1 VRQICFRLL
10 SAVGIPLVFFLLAE
24 GVLRLA
30 GYGYSPQFFQ
40 KLPIQGRASW
50 TDNQDYGRRFF
61 PPGLVRYP
69 RPFTMP
75 AVKGPNTL
83 RIFVLGESAAMGDPD
98 FKFGLPRMVEVL
110 LRERFPNRQ
119 IEVINAAMV
128 AINSHVILPIA
139 RDCARKQGDLW
150 IVYMGNNEI
159 IGPFGSI
166 SVFGARAPALPLVRA
181 GLWVKAT
188 RLGQLLDGALDFAR
202 QGDQPLP
209 EWTGM
214 AMMADLKIRH
224 DAPATAR
231 VYRHFERN
239 LADLLATG
247 ARAGLPMVLCMVAT
261 NLKDCAPFASLH
273 RPGLSPAELAQWQA
287 AYEAGV
293 GWQEQG
299 KLAEAKAAYARAA
312 QIDGE
317 FADLAFRRAECS
329 RLLGQDAEAAALFRL
344 ARDNDALQFRAD
356 GRING
361 IIRRAAAAFAARR
374 VSLLDAEELFAANS
388 EQGLPGAQYFYEH
401 VHLTPEGNYLLAR
414 AVAEQAA
421 RALSLEASGQWV
433 SQAECLRLLGFTDRN
448 RYEALDVMR
457 ERLEGAPFTSQVGHA
472 RQLQRINE
480 QLARYRLTGKPA
492 QVRRDIQQVSEQV
505 ARHPQDPDLRW
516 NLAALLENGGDAAGA
531 EEQWRALIGLQ
542 PQAALP
548 RINLA
553 KLLEGRG
560 RQTEAFTL
568 YSEGLRIN
576 PEYYP
581 ARYALGLLCLRMDCL
596 PEGIHH
602 LELAVRQKPRS
613 IEGRLA
619 FGQALARANRPAAAE
634 KQVLQI
640 LRLDPN
646 NAPARALL
654 DTLRQGK

>member
-1 VRQICFRLL
+1 MWFRLV
-10 SAVGIPLVFFLLAE
+10 SAVGIPLVFLLSAE

-30 GYGYSPQFFQ
+30 GQGYSPHFFE
-40 KLPIQGRASW
+40 KRMIQGRASW

-61 PPGLVRYP
+61 PRGLVRYP
-69 RPFTMP
+69 RPFTIPVVME
-75 AVKGPNTL
+75 PNTL

-110 LRERFPNRQ
+110 MRERFPGRR

-139 RDCARKQGDLW
+139 RDCAQKHGDLW
-150 IVYMGNNEI
+150 VVYMGNNEV

-181 GLWVKAT
+181 ALWVKAT
-188 RLGQLLDGALDFAR
+188 RLGQLLDGALDFAFQANR
-202 QGDQPLP
+202 PLP

-224 DAPATAR
+224 DAPASQR

-247 ARAGLPMVLCMVAT
+247 ARAGVPILLCTVAA

-273 RPGLSPAELAQWQA
+273 RPGLSDAELAQWQA
-287 AYEAGV
+287 AYDAGV
-293 GWQEQG
+293 AWQDQA
-299 KLAEAKAAYARAA
+299 KPAEAKAAYERAA
-312 QIDGE
+312 GIDGE
-317 FADLAFRRAECS
+317 FAELAFRRAECC
-329 RLLGQDAEAAALFRL
+329 RLLGQDAEAAALFGL

-356 GRING
+356 ARING
-361 IIRRAAAAFAARR
+361 IIRRAAAAFAARG
-374 VSLLDAEELFAANS
+374 VGLLDAEALFAANS
-388 EQGLPGAQYFYEH
+388 EQGVPGAQYFYEH
-401 VHLTPEGNYLLAR
+401 VHMTPEGNYLLAR

-421 RALSLEASGQWV
+421 RALSLGESGQWL
-433 SQAECLRLLGFTDRN
+433 SQAECLRLLGLTDRN
-448 RYEALDVMR
+448 RYEALDVIR
-457 ERLEGAPFTSQVGHA
+457 ERLEGPPFTSQVGHA
-472 RQLQRINE
+472 RDLQRINE
-480 QLARYRLTGKPA
+480 QLARHRLGSKPA
-492 QVRRDIQQVSEQV
+492 QVRRDIKQLSELV
-505 ARHPQDPDLRW
+505 ARHPEDTDLRW
-516 NLAALLENGGDAAGA
+516 NLAAALENGGDAPSA
-531 EEQWRALIGLQ
+531 EQQWRALIAMQ

-553 KLLEGRG
+553 KLLEGLG
-560 RQTEAFTL
+560 RQAEAFTL

-581 ARYALGLLCLRMDCL
+581 ARYALGSLCLRMGSL
-596 PEGIHH
+596 REAIHH
-602 LELAVRQKPRS
+602 LKQAVRQKASS
-613 IEGRLA
+613 IDARLTLC
-619 FGQALARANRPAAAE
+619 QALARAKRPAEAQ
-634 KQVLQI
+634 KQALEI

-654 DTLRQGK
+654 ESLRQAR

>member
-1 VRQICFRLL
+1 MWFRLL

-24 GVLRLA
+24 GILRLA
-30 GYGYSPQFFQ
+30 GYGYSPHFFQ
-40 KLPIQGRASW
+40 KRLIQDRASW

-69 RPFTMP
+69 RPFVMA
-75 AVKGPNTL
+75 AVKQPGTL

-128 AINSHVILPIA
+128 AINSHAILPIG
-139 RDCARKQGDLW
+139 RDCAQKEGDLW
-150 IVYMGNNEI
+150 VIYMGNNEI
-159 IGPFGSI
+159 IGPFGSV

-181 GLWVKAT
+181 GLWVKGT
-188 RLGQLLDGALDFAR
+188 RLGQLLDGVLDYALEGSR
-202 QGDQPLP
+202 PLP

-214 AMMADLKIRH
+214 AMMAGLKVRH

-247 ARAGLPMVLCMVAT
+247 ARAGAPMVLCTVAT

-273 RPGLSPAELAQWQA
+273 RPGLSAAELARWQV
-287 AYEAGV
+287 AYDEGIAR
-293 GWQEQG
+293 QDQG
-299 KLAEAKAAYARAA
+299 KPAEAKAAYQRAA
-312 QIDGE
+312 GIDGE

-329 RLLGQDAEAAALFRL
+329 RLLGQDAEAATLFRL

-361 IIRRAAAAFAARR
+361 IIRRAAAAFAAQR
-374 VSLLDAEELFAANS
+374 VSLLDAEDLFATNS
-388 EQGLPGAQYFYEH
+388 QQGLPGAEYFYEH

-414 AVAEQAA
+414 AVADQAV
-421 RALSLEASGQWV
+421 RALSLEASGQWI
-433 SQAECLRLLGFTDRN
+433 SQAECLRLLGLTARN

-457 ERLEGAPFTSQVGHA
+457 DRLEGAPFTSQVGHA
-472 RQLQRINE
+472 RELQRINE
-480 QLARYRLTGKPA
+480 QLARWRLASKPA
-492 QVRRDIQQVSEQV
+492 QVRRDIQQVSELV
-505 ARHPQDPDLRW
+505 SRHPEDTDLRW
-516 NLAALLENGGDAAGA
+516 NLAALLENGGDAPGA
-531 EEQWRALIGLQ
+531 EQQWRALIAMQ

-553 KLLEGRG
+553 KLLEGLG
-560 RQTEAFTL
+560 RQAEAFTL
-568 YSEGLRIN
+568 YNEGLRIN

-581 ARYALGLLCLRMDCL
+581 ARYALGLLCLRMDSL
-596 PEGIHH
+596 RDGIRH
-602 LELAVRQKPRS
+602 LQLAVRQKPRS
-613 IEGRLA
+613 IECRLA
-619 FGQALARANRPAAAE
+619 LGQVLARANRPADAE
-634 KQVLQI
+634 KQCLEI

-654 DTLRQGK
+654 NTLRQ

>member
-1 VRQICFRLL
+1 
-10 SAVGIPLVFFLLAE
+10 
-24 GVLRLA
+24 
-30 GYGYSPQFFQ
+30 
-40 KLPIQGRASW
+40 
-50 TDNQDYGRRFF
+50 
-61 PPGLVRYP
+61 
-69 RPFTMP
+69 
-75 AVKGPNTL
+75 
-83 RIFVLGESAAMGDPD
+83 
-98 FKFGLPRMVEVL
+98 
-110 LRERFPNRQ
+110 
-119 IEVINAAMV
+119 
-128 AINSHVILPIA
+128 
-139 RDCARKQGDLW
+139 
-150 IVYMGNNEI
+150 
-159 IGPFGSI
+159 
-166 SVFGARAPALPLVRA
+166 
-181 GLWVKAT
+181 
-188 RLGQLLDGALDFAR
+188 
-202 QGDQPLP
+202 
-209 EWTGM
+209 
-214 AMMADLKIRH
+214 
-224 DAPATAR
+224 
-231 VYRHFERN
+231 
-239 LADLLATG
+239 
-247 ARAGLPMVLCMVAT
+247 
-261 NLKDCAPFASLH
+261 
-273 RPGLSPAELAQWQA
+273 
-287 AYEAGV
+287 
-293 GWQEQG
+293 
-299 KLAEAKAAYARAA
+299 ARAA

>member
-1 VRQICFRLL
+1 MRSLAV
-10 SAVGIPLVFFLLAE
+10 VGIPLVLLLSAE

-30 GYGYSPQFFQ
+30 GWGYCPHFFQ
-40 KLPIQGRASW
+40 NRQIEGRAVW
-50 TDNQDYGRRFF
+50 TDNQDFGRRVF

-75 AVKGPNTL
+75 AAKPPHAL
-83 RIFVLGESAAMGDPD
+83 RVFVLGESAAMGDPD

-119 IEVINAAMV
+119 IEVINTAMV
-128 AINSHVILPIA
+128 AINSHVILAIA
-139 RDCARKQGDLW
+139 RDCAQQQGDLW

-159 IGPFGSI
+159 IGPFGAA
-166 SVFGARAPALPLVRA
+166 SVFGAQAPALPVVRA
-181 GLWVKAT
+181 GLWVKGT
-188 RLGQLLDGALDFAR
+188 RLGQLLDGALHFVR
-202 QGDQPLP
+202 QGNQPLP

-214 AMMADLKIRH
+214 AMMADQKIRH

-239 LADLLATG
+239 LADLLASG
-247 ARAGLPMVLCMVAT
+247 ARAGVPMVLCTVAT

-273 RPGLSPAELAQWQA
+273 RPGLAATELAEWQA
-287 AYEAGV
+287 AYAAGV
-293 GWQEQG
+293 ACQDQG
-299 KLAEAKAAYARAA
+299 KLAEAKAAYERAA
-312 QIDGE
+312 WIDGE
-317 FADLAFRRAECS
+317 FADLAFRRAECC
-329 RLLGQDAEAAALFRL
+329 RLLGQDAEAATLFRL

-361 IIRRAAAAFAARR
+361 MIRRAAAAFAARR
-374 VSLLDAEELFAANS
+374 VSLLDAEELFATNS
-388 EQGLPGAQYFYEH
+388 QQGLLGAEYFYEH

-421 RALSLEASGQWV
+421 RALSLEATGQWV
-433 SQAECLRLLGFTDRN
+433 SQAECLRLLGFTDWN

-472 RQLQRINE
+472 RELQRINE
-480 QLARYRLTGKPA
+480 QLARYRLTSKPA
-492 QVRRDIQQVSEQV
+492 QVRRDIQRVSELV
-505 ARHPQDPDLRW
+505 SRHPEDPDLRW

-548 RINLA
+548 RIGLA
-553 KLLEGRG
+553 KLLERLGR
-560 RQTEAFTL
+560 RAEAFTL
-568 YSEGLRIN
+568 YGEGLRIN

-581 ARYALGLLCLRMDCL
+581 ARYALGLLCLRMDRL
-596 PEGIHH
+596 PDGLHH
-602 LELAVRQKPRS
+602 LKLAVRQKPRS
-613 IEGRLA
+613 LEGRLA
-619 FGQALARANRPAAAE
+619 LGQALARANRPADAE
-634 KQVLQI
+634 KQVLEI
-640 LRLDPN
+640 LRLEPN

-654 DTLRQGK
+654 NTLREAK